1 VEIEAIQDC
10 FRFSTTFSEDDDDDD
25 DDDEGII
32 D

>member
-25 DDDEGII
+25 DDEGII